1 MKSALYDIRLELH
14 YDYDG
19 GVHGDRHLIRVT
31 PITIPGVQ
39 RVIATSLSFDPR
51 PDRQVMVADFFGNA
65 VNTLAYH
72 EGHDHLDI
80 RLQARVAVE
89 DLETPPDVSPSVANL
104 ATELGAIW
112 SLGANSPHH
121 FIGPSPRIPLDAA
134 ITAYAQQS
142 VDRTTSVRAAVLD
155 FCLSIHGDFD
165 YDKEATDVDTLPA
178 DVFRMKGG
186 VCQDFA
192 HLMIAGL
199 RGVGIPAAYVSG
211 FLRTNPPKGKP
222 RLEGADAMHA
232 WVRVWC
238 GADAGW
244 LEFDPTN
251 AMIAGPDHI
260 TIGHG
265 RDYADI
271 SPIVGV
277 LRTAGGQDGTQAV
290 DVIRVE

>member
-39 RVIATSLSFDPR
+39 RVIATSLSLDPR
-51 PDRQVMVADFFGNA
+51 PDRQVMFADFFGNA
-65 VNTLAYH
+65 VSIVAYH
-72 EGHDHLDI
+72 EGHDHLDV

-89 DLETPPDVSPSVANL
+89 DLETPMDVSPPVANL
-104 ATELGAIW
+104 ARELGAIW
-112 SLGANSPHH
+112 SLGENSPHH
-121 FIGPSPRIPLDAA
+121 FIGPSPRIPLDPA
-134 ITAYAQQS
+134 ITAYARQS
-142 VDRTTSVRAAVLD
+142 VDRTTSVRAAALD
-155 FCLSIHGDFD
+155 YCLAIHRDFA

-178 DVFRMKGG
+178 DVFGLKRG

-251 AMIAGPDHI
+251 AMIAGADHI

>member
-1 MKSALYDIRLELH
+1 MTGALYDIRLDLH

-19 GVHGDRHLIRVT
+19 GARGDRHLIRVM

-39 RVIATSLSFDPR
+39 RVIAASLTFDPK
-51 PDRQVMVADFFGNA
+51 PDRQMVFADFFGNA

-72 EGHDHLDI
+72 EGHEHLDI
-80 RLQARVAVE
+80 RLAARVAVD
-89 DLETPPDVSPSVANL
+89 DLVAPPDVSPDIAGLRRDLS
-104 ATELGAIW
+104 AIW
-112 SLGANSPHH
+112 SIGPNSPHH
-121 FIGPSPRIPLDAA
+121 FVGPSPRVALDPA
-134 ITAYAQQS
+134 ITAYARQS
-142 VDRTTSVRAAVLD
+142 LDRADTVRAAAMD
-155 FCLSIHGDFD
+155 YCLSIYRDFT
-165 YDKEATDVDTLPA
+165 YDGEATEVDTDPSAAFAL
-178 DVFRMKGG
+178 RRG

-192 HLMIAGL
+192 HIMIAGL
-199 RGVGIPAAYVSG
+199 RGLGIPAGYVSG
-211 FLRTNPPKGKP
+211 FIRTIPPKGEA

-238 GADAGW
+238 GQDAGW

-251 AMIAGPDHI
+251 AMLAGPDHI

-277 LRTAGGQDGTQAV
+277 VRTAGGQEHTQAV
-290 DVIRVE
+290 DVLRVE